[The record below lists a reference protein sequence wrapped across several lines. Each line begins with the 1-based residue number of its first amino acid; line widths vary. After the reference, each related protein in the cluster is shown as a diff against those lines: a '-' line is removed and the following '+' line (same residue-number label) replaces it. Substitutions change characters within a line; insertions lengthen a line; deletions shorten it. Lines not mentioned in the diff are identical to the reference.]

1 MVSSWRGSTCAHSAV
16 IHGRRVLGSDGASEG
31 LQLGWAVKG
40 YSACDAGGDSGKLS
54 PQIGRGGEKRL
65 SLQQEA
71 KKGAEDTGMGEHEL
85 QVTGRVTA
93 LLASASRVVKQGCVR
108 FAPSPSFPK

>member
-1 MVSSWRGSTCAHSAV
+1 MFFSFAHGELPEGKYVCSLCC
-16 IHGRRVLGSDGASEG
+16 HPRRRVLHSDGASEG
-31 LQLGWAVKG
+31 LQLGWAMKG
-40 YSACDAGGDSGKLS
+40 YSARDAGGNSGKPS

-71 KKGAEDTGMGEHEL
+71 KKGAEDAGVGEHEL

-93 LLASASRVVKQGCVR
+93 PLASAS
-108 FAPSPSFPK
+108 